1 MELFQ
6 LINLCKEDRSEHI
19 PTDIKKFKDIYMND
33 ESLLSNTGVKKLSN
47 QLSGYISYL
56 NRENDPTQFAQPIM
70 IDVPVTM
77 SAAPE
82 DLRPY
87 LYKEKDTKGMRA
99 ETKEVL
105 AEYKERIA
113 GLRATLK
120 NAKAQNKDRNK
131 TLKVSKKAAKE
142 DCKAKHPG
150 RKDKA
155 DRDKCVEEA
164 VAKAETDAGSDTNF
178 EALQKEFDDA
188 VAEKKAIAADA
199 KGLIQK
205 IRDAKKNR
213 TKFQD
218 VMLRERCKF

>member
-1 MELFQ
+1 MKAMEKFMTNSYAKSGKDSARLMLMTATPFTNSPMELFQ

-105 AEYKERIA
+105 AEYKERIV

-120 NAKAQNKDRNK
+120 NVKAQNKDRNK
-131 TLKVSKKAAKE
+131 TLKASKKAAKE

-150 RKDKA
+150 RKEKA
-155 DRDKCVEEA
+155 DRDKR
-164 VAKAETDAGSDTNF
+164 T
-178 EALQKEFDDA
+178 L
-188 VAEKKAIAADA
+188 
-199 KGLIQK
+199 
-205 IRDAKKNR
+205 NR
-213 TKFQD
+213 
-218 VMLRERCKF
+218 M